1 MPTDR
6 KVVHAPA
13 RGSDA
18 GSPGTHQPWTTE
30 MTSDTTDSKDI
41 PHRFW
46 LLVMLRSLAKGHPL
60 VVTGPASFQSFLDGL
75 PHVAI
80 LFQYILEHEWIA
92 ERESRDGIHFYRITR
107 RGFDFWREGEQWWRS
122 LTWSD
127 RLRVRQE
134 G

>member
-6 KVVHAPA
+6 KVLHAPA

-18 GSPGTHQPWTTE
+18 GTPGTHQPWTTE

-46 LLVMLRSLAKGHPL
+46 LLVMLRSLAKGE
-60 VVTGPASFQSFLDGL
+60 TITQDTSTSFQSFLDGL

-127 RLRVRQE
+127 RLRVRLV

>member
-6 KVVHAPA
+6 KVLHAPA

-18 GSPGTHQPWTTE
+18 GTPGTHQPWTTE
-30 MTSDTTDSKDI
+30 MTSDATDSKDI

-80 LFQYILEHEWIA
+80 LFQYILDHEWIA
-92 ERESRDGIHFYRITR
+92 ERETRDGIHFYRLTQ
-107 RGFDFWREGEQWWRS
+107 RGFDFWREGEQWWHS
-122 LTWSD
+122 LTWKD
-127 RLRVRQE
+127 RLMVRLV

>member
-6 KVVHAPA
+6 KVLHAPA

-18 GSPGTHQPWTTE
+18 GTPGTHQPWTTE

-80 LFQYILEHEWIA
+80 LFQYILDHEWIA
-92 ERESRDGIHFYRITR
+92 ERESRDGIHFYRLTQ
-107 RGFDFWREGEQWWRS
+107 RGFDFWREGEQWWHS
-122 LTWSD
+122 LTWRD
-127 RLRVRQE
+127 RLVVRLV

>member
-6 KVVHAPA
+6 KVLHAPA
-13 RGSDA
+13 RGSAA
-18 GSPGTHQPWTTE
+18 GTPGTHQPWTTE

-92 ERESRDGIHFYRITR
+92 ERESRDGIHFYRLTQ
-107 RGFDFWREGEQWWRS
+107 RGFDFWREGEQWWHS
-122 LTWSD
+122 LTWRD
-127 RLRVRQE
+127 RLVVRLA

>member
-6 KVVHAPA
+6 KVLHAPA

-18 GSPGTHQPWTTE
+18 GTPGTHQPWTTE

-107 RGFDFWREGEQWWRS
+107 RGFDFWREGEQW
-122 LTWSD
+122 
-127 RLRVRQE
+127 
-134 G
+134 

>member
-6 KVVHAPA
+6 KVLHAPA

-18 GSPGTHQPWTTE
+18 GTPGTHQPWTTE
-30 MTSDTTDSKDI
+30 MTSDATDSKDI
-41 PHRFW
+41 PPRFW

-127 RLRVRQE
+127 RLRVRLV

>member
-6 KVVHAPA
+6 KVLHAPA

-18 GSPGTHQPWTTE
+18 GTPGTHQPWTTE

-80 LFQYILEHEWIA
+80 LFQYILDHEWIA
-92 ERESRDGIHFYRITR
+92 ERESRDGIHFYRLTQ
-107 RGFDFWREGEQWWRS
+107 RGFDFWREGEQWWHN
-122 LTWSD
+122 LTWRD
-127 RLRVRQE
+127 RLVVRLV

>member
-6 KVVHAPA
+6 KVLHAPA
-13 RGSDA
+13 PGSDA
-18 GSPGTHQPWTTE
+18 GTPGTHQPWTTE

-127 RLRVRQE
+127 RLRVRLV